1 MKRSIEM
8 PQAANRAD
16 PVVGMAKT
24 CPKDGTAIR
33 PRRDPMGIG
42 DEHCP
47 TCDDR
52 SQEERLSGLVPR
64 ANDVYGL

>member
-1 MKRSIEM
+1 MSAV
-8 PQAANRAD
+8 PNRAD
-16 PVVGMAKT
+16 PAVGVAKT
-24 CPKDGTAIR
+24 CPKDGTVIR
-33 PRRDPMGIG
+33 RRRDPMGIG

-52 SQEERLSGLVPR
+52 TMDERLSGLVPR